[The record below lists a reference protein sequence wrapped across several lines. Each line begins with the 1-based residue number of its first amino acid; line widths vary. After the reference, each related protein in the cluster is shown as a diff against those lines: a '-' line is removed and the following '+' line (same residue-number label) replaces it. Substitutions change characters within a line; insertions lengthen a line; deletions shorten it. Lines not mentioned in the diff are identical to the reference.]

1 MEEGGSFEIWGRMAG
16 GGGGGPLSWEGV
28 LMVVVCGEVLGK
40 AGIFSTKMSSIR
52 LGWGIE

>member
-1 MEEGGSFEIWGRMAG
+1 MVALKFREEL
-16 GGGGGPLSWEGV
+16 GGGGPLSWEGV
-28 LMVVVCGEVLGK
+28 LMVVVCGEVSGK

>member
-1 MEEGGSFEIWGRMAG
+1 MVALKFGEEFFWR

-28 LMVVVCGEVLGK
+28 LMVVVCGEVSRRDGK
-40 AGIFSTKMSSIR
+40 FSTKMSSIR